1 MNKHAKKRPTRKEI
15 LRRRR
20 REKRL
25 YIVTAVF
32 ATLCV
37 FAVAGVAILLHS
49 SANDNTVGNWIVADS
64 DVEIAA
70 PEYNP
75 GGLVV
80 VETNRPDF
88 PPIATAEPTTAPD
101 DVSDA
106 ESTALPFEF
115 TTPEPTATP
124 EMPVLES
131 ETMIRKV
138 TISAAGDCTLG
149 GDYNSSAHERF
160 DSYVAEK
167 GYDYFLENVK
177 SIFEEDDITFV
188 NLEGPLTTST
198 TKRENRTYNFKGAPE
213 YVQILTG
220 SSVELAGL
228 ANNHALDFGTDGLYE
243 TAEVLDNAGVGY
255 CGYGEVWRNR
265 VNGVDVSCL
274 SVTEWDY
281 TVSDLKKMVEAE
293 RDWCDVLVVM
303 IHWGEERV
311 YDPTDNQVEYG
322 HALIDAGADLVLG
335 SHPHVVGAVEQY
347 NGKYI
352 VYSLG
357 NFCFGGNKNPG
368 DKDSMIFQQTFEL
381 NADGELVDAGISII
395 PCSISSVSNS
405 NDYRPTPL
413 ADTEAARVLR
423 KIGLYSNL
431 DDSSVVWDPDMESY
445 LALLD

>member
-1 MNKHAKKRPTRKEI
+1 MKKHVNRKPSRKEI
-15 LRRRR
+15 MRRRR

-25 YIVTAVF
+25 YVITAIF

-37 FAVAGVAILLHS
+37 FAIAGVAILLRTS
-49 SANDNTVGNWIVADS
+49 VSDTAPGNWIVADGE
-64 DVEIAA
+64 VEVAA
-70 PEYNP
+70 PAFNP
-75 GGLVV
+75 GGAVV
-80 VETNRPDF
+80 IETNRPEF
-88 PPIATAEPTTAPD
+88 PPIATAEPTPR
-101 DVSDA
+101 
-106 ESTALPFEF
+106 PFEF
-115 TTPEPTATP
+115 NTPEPIPTV

-131 ETMIRKV
+131 ETMIRRV

-160 DSYVAEK
+160 DEYAAVN

-177 SIFEEDDITFV
+177 GIFEEDDITFV
-188 NLEGPLTTST
+188 NLEGPLTTSEQ
-198 TKRENRTYNFKGAPE
+198 KRENRTYNFKGAPD
-213 YVQILTG
+213 YVNILTG

-228 ANNHALDFGTDGLYE
+228 ANNHALDFGTAGLYE
-243 TAEVLDNAGVGY
+243 TADILENSGVGY
-255 CGYGEVWRNR
+255 CGYGEIWRKR
-265 VNGVDVSCL
+265 INGVDVSCL

-281 TVSDLKKMVEAE
+281 TIDELEEMVANE

-311 YDPTDNQVEYG
+311 YDPTYNQEKYG
-322 HALIDAGADLVLG
+322 HAIIDAGADLVLG

-381 NADGELVDAGISII
+381 TENGLVDAGISII
-395 PCSISSVSNS
+395 PCSISSVTDS

-423 KIGLYSNL
+423 KIYLYSNL
-431 DDSSVVWDPDMESY
+431 EDSHVVWSAEMDEYMAMTE
-445 LALLD
+445 

>member
-1 MNKHAKKRPTRKEI
+1 MNKHIKKRPTKKEI
-15 LRRRR
+15 MRRRK
-20 REKRL
+20 REQRL
-25 YIVTAVF
+25 YVVTAIF

-37 FAVAGVAILLHS
+37 FAIVGVAILLRS
-49 SANDNTVGNWIVADS
+49 SANSNTSGNWIVADN

-70 PEYNP
+70 PAYNP

-80 VETNRPDF
+80 METDLPAF
-88 PPIATAEPTTAPD
+88 PPISTPEPEA
-101 DVSDA
+101 
-106 ESTALPFEF
+106 
-115 TTPEPTATP
+115 EPTATP
-124 EMPVLES
+124 RPFEFATMEPEPTPTPVMPVLES
-131 ETMIRKV
+131 ETMIRKI

-149 GDYNSSAHERF
+149 GDYNSDAHTRF
-160 DSYVAEK
+160 DSYVAEN
-167 GYDYFLENVK
+167 GYDYFLSNV
-177 SIFEEDDITFV
+177 SDIFEEDDITFV
-188 NLEGPLTTST
+188 NLEGPLTVSN
-198 TKRENRTYNFKGAPE
+198 TKREGRTFNFKGAPE

-220 SSVELAGL
+220 ASVELAGL

-243 TAEVLDNAGVGY
+243 TADVLEDAGVGY
-255 CGYGEVWRNR
+255 CGYGEIWRKR
-265 VNGVDVSCL
+265 INGIDVSCL

-281 TVSDLKKMVEAE
+281 TVSDLKDIVKSE

-311 YDPTDNQVEYG
+311 YDPTDEQERYG

-347 NGKYI
+347 KGKYI

-381 NADGELVDAGISII
+381 TADNELVDAGISII
-395 PCSISSVSNS
+395 PCSISSVSDT

-423 KIGLYSNL
+423 KISLYSNL
-431 DDSSVVWDPDMESY
+431 EDSSVVWLPEMDDF
-445 LALLD
+445 LALID

>member
-1 MNKHAKKRPTRKEI
+1 M
-15 LRRRR
+15 RRRK
-20 REKRL
+20 RERRL
-25 YIVTAVF
+25 YVVTAIF

-37 FAVAGVAILLHS
+37 FAIAGVAILLRS
-49 SANDNTVGNWIVADS
+49 SANNNTSGNWIVADAE
-64 DVEIAA
+64 VEIAA
-70 PEYNP
+70 PAMNP
-75 GGLVV
+75 GGLIVM
-80 VETNRPDF
+80 ETDLPAF
-88 PPIATAEPTTAPD
+88 PPISTPEPEA
-101 DVSDA
+101 
-106 ESTALPFEF
+106 
-115 TTPEPTATP
+115 EPTATP
-124 EMPVLES
+124 RPFEFATMEPEPTPTPVMPVLES
-131 ETMIRKV
+131 EAMIRKV

-149 GDYNSSAHERF
+149 GDYNSDAHTRF
-160 DSYVAEK
+160 DGYVADN
-167 GYDYFLENVK
+167 GYDYFLANVK
-177 SIFEEDDITFV
+177 SIFEEDDITFI
-188 NLEGPLTTST
+188 NLEGPLTVSEQ
-198 TKRENRTYNFKGAPE
+198 KRDGRTFNFKGAPE

-243 TAEVLDNAGVGY
+243 TADVLEDAGVGY
-255 CGYGEVWRNR
+255 CGYGEIWHKRI
-265 VNGVDVSCL
+265 NGIDVSCL

-281 TVSDLKKMVEAE
+281 TVSDLKDIVKSE

-311 YDPTDNQVEYG
+311 YDPTDEQERYG

-347 NGKYI
+347 KGKYI

-381 NADGELVDAGISII
+381 TADNELLDAGISII
-395 PCSISSVSNS
+395 PCSISSVTDT

-423 KIGLYSNL
+423 KISLYSNL
-431 DDSSVVWDPDMESY
+431 DDSSVVWLPEMDDF
-445 LALLD
+445 LALID

>member
-1 MNKHAKKRPTRKEI
+1 M
-15 LRRRR
+15 RRRK
-20 REKRL
+20 RERRL
-25 YIVTAVF
+25 YVVTAIF

-37 FAVAGVAILLHS
+37 FAIAGVAILLRS
-49 SANDNTVGNWIVADS
+49 SANNNTSGNWIVADAE
-64 DVEIAA
+64 VEVAA
-70 PEYNP
+70 PAMNP

-80 VETNRPDF
+80 METDLPAF
-88 PPIATAEPTTAPD
+88 PPISTPEPEA
-101 DVSDA
+101 
-106 ESTALPFEF
+106 
-115 TTPEPTATP
+115 EPTATP
-124 EMPVLES
+124 RPFEFATMEPEPTPTPVMPVLES

-149 GDYNSSAHERF
+149 GDYNSDAHTRF
-160 DSYVAEK
+160 DGYVADN
-167 GYDYFLENVK
+167 GYDYFLANVK
-177 SIFEEDDITFV
+177 GIFEEDDITFV
-188 NLEGPLTTST
+188 NLEGPLTVSEQ
-198 TKRENRTYNFKGAPE
+198 KRDGRTFNFKGAPE

-243 TAEVLDNAGVGY
+243 TADVLEDAGVGY
-255 CGYGEVWRNR
+255 CGYGEIWRKR
-265 VNGVDVSCL
+265 INGIDVSCL

-281 TVSDLKKMVEAE
+281 TVSDLKDIVKSE

-311 YDPTDNQVEYG
+311 YDPTDEQERYG

-347 NGKYI
+347 KGKYI

-381 NADGELVDAGISII
+381 TAENELVDAGISII
-395 PCSISSVSNS
+395 PCSISSVTDM

-423 KIGLYSNL
+423 KISLYSNL
-431 DDSSVVWDPDMESY
+431 DDSSVVWLPEMDDF
-445 LALLD
+445 LALID

>member
-1 MNKHAKKRPTRKEI
+1 M
-15 LRRRR
+15 RRRK
-20 REKRL
+20 RERRL
-25 YIVTAVF
+25 YVVTAIF

-37 FAVAGVAILLHS
+37 FAIAGVAILLRS
-49 SANDNTVGNWIVADS
+49 SANNNTSGNWIVADAE
-64 DVEIAA
+64 VEVAA
-70 PEYNP
+70 PAMNP
-75 GGLVV
+75 GGLVIM
-80 VETNRPDF
+80 ETDLPAF
-88 PPIATAEPTTAPD
+88 PPISTPEPEA
-101 DVSDA
+101 
-106 ESTALPFEF
+106 
-115 TTPEPTATP
+115 EPTATP
-124 EMPVLES
+124 RPFEFATMEPEPTPTPVMPVLES
-131 ETMIRKV
+131 EAMIRKV

-149 GDYNSSAHERF
+149 GDYNSDAHTRF
-160 DSYVAEK
+160 DGYVADN
-167 GYDYFLENVK
+167 GYDYFLANVK
-177 SIFEEDDITFV
+177 DIFEEDDITFV
-188 NLEGPLTTST
+188 NLEGPLTVSEQ
-198 TKRENRTYNFKGAPE
+198 KRGGRTFNFKGAPE

-243 TAEVLDNAGVGY
+243 TADVLEDAGVGY
-255 CGYGEVWRNR
+255 CGYGEIWRKR
-265 VNGVDVSCL
+265 INGIDVSCL

-281 TVSDLKKMVEAE
+281 TVSDLKDIVKSE

-311 YDPTDNQVEYG
+311 YDPTDEQERYG

-347 NGKYI
+347 KGKYI

-381 NADGELVDAGISII
+381 TADNELIDAGISII
-395 PCSISSVSNS
+395 PCSISSVTDT

-423 KIGLYSNL
+423 KISLYSNL
-431 DDSSVVWDPDMESY
+431 DDSSVVWLPEMDDF
-445 LALLD
+445 LALID

>member
-1 MNKHAKKRPTRKEI
+1 M
-15 LRRRR
+15 RRRK
-20 REKRL
+20 RERRL
-25 YIVTAVF
+25 YVVTAIF

-37 FAVAGVAILLHS
+37 FAIAGVAILLRS
-49 SANDNTVGNWIVADS
+49 SANNNTSGNWIVADAE
-64 DVEIAA
+64 VEVAA
-70 PEYNP
+70 PAMNP
-75 GGLVV
+75 GGLVIM
-80 VETNRPDF
+80 ETDLPAF
-88 PPIATAEPTTAPD
+88 PPISTPEPEA
-101 DVSDA
+101 
-106 ESTALPFEF
+106 
-115 TTPEPTATP
+115 EPTATP
-124 EMPVLES
+124 RPFEFATMEPEPTPTPVMPVLES

-149 GDYNSSAHERF
+149 GDYNSDAHTRF
-160 DSYVAEK
+160 DGYVAHN
-167 GYDYFLENVK
+167 GYDYFLANVK
-177 SIFEEDDITFV
+177 DIFEEDDITFV
-188 NLEGPLTTST
+188 NLEGPLTVSEQ
-198 TKRENRTYNFKGAPE
+198 KRGGRTFNFKGAPE

-243 TAEVLDNAGVGY
+243 TADVLEDAGVGY
-255 CGYGEVWRNR
+255 CGYGEIWRKR
-265 VNGVDVSCL
+265 INGIDVSCL

-281 TVSDLKKMVEAE
+281 TVSDLKDIVKSE

-311 YDPTDNQVEYG
+311 YDPTDEQERYG

-347 NGKYI
+347 KGKYI

-381 NADGELVDAGISII
+381 TAENELIDAGISII
-395 PCSISSVSNS
+395 PCSISSVTDT

-423 KIGLYSNL
+423 KISLYSNL
-431 DDSSVVWDPDMESY
+431 DDSSVVWLPEMDDF
-445 LALLD
+445 LALID